1 MLIILTG
8 LPGAGKSTFSKNLA
22 KTLSKNNIDVIV
34 LGSDLIRESF
44 PVWKEKYEEFI
55 RKATYSL
62 IDFALKNYWVIV
74 DDTNYYNSMRRD
86 LISIAKKYNKNYAI
100 IYLKAPLDVLI
111 KRNIDRGKK
120 IPNEVIK
127 RMYEKFD
134 EPGKKYK
141 WDNPFLIID
150 TTEDIDFNGIAKKL
164 IEKSKEIPKY
174 YIEEENKKEIKNNKD
189 YNILDK
195 IDKETRKIIS
205 EYIKSKKLDKDKIKG
220 VVELRRKF
228 LKDLKGREV
237 DVNTAME
244 EFKNML
250 DEYQKSK
257 NR

>member
-1 MLIILTG
+1 MLVILTG

-22 KTLSKNNIDVIV
+22 KTLSKNNIDVII

-44 PVWKEKYEEFI
+44 PVWKEKYEDFI
-55 RKATYSL
+55 RKTTYNL
-62 IDFALKNYWVIV
+62 IDTALKDYWVIV

-86 LISIAKKYNKNYAI
+86 LINIAKKYNKNYAI

-111 KRNIDRGKK
+111 KRNIERGEK

-134 EPGKKYK
+134 EPGKKYN
-141 WDNPFLIID
+141 WDRPFLTVD
-150 TTEDIDFNGIAKKL
+150 TTEDIDFNDIAKKL
-164 IEKSKEIPKY
+164 IDRSKEIPKY

-205 EYIKSKKLDKDKIKG
+205 EYIKSKKLNKDEVKEVIK
-220 VVELRRKF
+220 LRKKF
-228 LKDLKGREV
+228 LKDLKGKEV
-237 DVNTAME
+237 DINTVIE

-250 DEYQKSK
+250 DEYQKFE

>member
-22 KTLSKNNIDVIV
+22 KILSKNNIDVIV

-44 PVWKEKYEEFI
+44 PIWKEKYEEFI

-62 IDFALKNYWVIV
+62 IDNALKDYWVIV

-86 LISIAKKYNKNYAI
+86 LINIAKKYNKNYAI

-111 KRNIDRGKK
+111 ERNIMRGEK

-127 RMYEKFD
+127 KMYEKFD

-141 WDNPFLIID
+141 WDEPFLTID
-150 TTEDIDFNGIAKKL
+150 TTKDIDFGNITKKL
-164 IEKSKEIPKY
+164 IEKSKEIPEY
-174 YIEEENKKEIKNNKD
+174 YIEEENKNKED
-189 YNILDK
+189 NIFDK
-195 IDKETRKIIS
+195 IDKETRKIIGN
-205 EYIKSKKLDKDKIKG
+205 YIKSGKFDKDRIKDVVNLRKEFLKKIK
-220 VVELRRKF
+220 K
-228 LKDLKGREV
+228 KGDV
-237 DVNTAME
+237 DIYKAIE

-250 DEYQKSK
+250 E
-257 NR
+257 NF